1 MIDIILIIIVVLSV
15 LGFYLYKFH
24 HKNDNNNFYDYNAV
38 IYNNFFNDYDFNSEN
53 EKKVSLIKLK
63 CTPYIKSVILKQD
76 ITQKYCFKYMTIYTC
91 SECINRVTP
100 GFIRTVENMLK
111 KYELNIEKYMS
122 KPKIAY
128 ISPMVFTQ
136 NKPIVIFGFE
146 TEKNKKRFERIFK

>member
-1 MIDIILIIIVVLSV
+1 MIYIILIIIVVLGV
-15 LGFYLYKFH
+15 LGFYLYEFH
-24 HKNDNNNFYDYNAV
+24 HKNDNNFYDYHAV

-146 TEKNKKRFERIFK
+146 TEKNKKRFEMIFK